1 MATRILVV
9 DDDRGVAE
17 MLRRNLAYEGF
28 AVDVASDGRAALQQ
42 VRDRQPDAI
51 VLDRMLPGLDGLEVL
66 RRLRA
71 AGDATPILMLTARDA
86 IDDRVAGLET
96 GADDYLVKPFAFREL
111 LARIHALLRR
121 RQGDAHE
128 VLRFAD
134 LTLDTGTRQ
143 AERAGQMVE
152 LSTTEYELLA
162 YFMRHPNQVL
172 TRDQL
177 MERVWGFDFDG
188 ESNVLEV
195 YVGYLRRK
203 LEEGNQPRLIQ
214 TVRGAGYVLRGDPQ
228 RP

>member
-1 MATRILVV
+1 
-9 DDDRGVAE
+9 

-134 LTLDTGTRQ
+134 LALDTGTRQ

>member
-1 MATRILVV
+1 
-9 DDDRGVAE
+9 

-96 GADDYLVKPFAFREL
+96 GADDYLVKPFAVRAL

-134 LTLDTGTRQ
+134 LALDTGTRQ
-143 AERAGQMVE
+143 AERAGQTVE

-203 LEEGNQPRLIQ
+203 LEEGSQPRLIQ